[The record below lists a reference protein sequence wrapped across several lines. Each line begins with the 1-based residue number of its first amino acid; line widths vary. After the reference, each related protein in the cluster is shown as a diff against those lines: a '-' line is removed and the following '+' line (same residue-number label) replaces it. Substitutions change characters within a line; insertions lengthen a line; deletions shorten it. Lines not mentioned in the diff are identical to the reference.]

1 MIGKM
6 KKDNISLQEAVTRL
20 TELAGYEIKTEIV
33 DLMDSIGRILAADVY
48 APIDNPPFDR
58 SPIDGYALIAS
69 DIRSA
74 SREKP
79 VHLKVIAKV
88 CAGGFFSGK
97 IQNGQAVRIMTG
109 APIPEGCDACIRQ
122 EDTDYGEDIV
132 TIFTSLNA
140 GDNYCRSGE
149 DYVKGQRLLSE
160 GTKLGYVEI
169 SLLAS
174 MGIEKVHVV
183 KKPAIALFTTGDEL
197 VFPGSPLKPGKIY
210 NSNLYGVASRL
221 TELGYKIN
229 VMEQIP
235 DNGDQAAKAI
245 EHAAHE
251 ADVILTTGGVSVGQ
265 KDILHDVLR
274 LLSARRLFWGIRMK
288 PGMPTMASLINK
300 TVMVSL
306 SGNPFG
312 ALATFEV
319 LVRPLL
325 AKLSRDDSI
334 EPKRKRAV
342 LENSFEKNSSVPRYV
357 RGVYFEKNSGLQE
370 NEAAFYSGR
379 VAIPSGSHSSG
390 ILASM
395 RTCNCLIEVPEGS
408 CGLCSGSI
416 VDIVLL

>member
-6 KKDNISLQEAVTRL
+6 KKDNISLQEAVTCL
-20 TELAGYEIKTEIV
+20 TDLVGNEIKTEIV
-33 DLMDSIGRILAADVY
+33 DLMDSIGRILGADVY

-58 SPIDGYALIAS
+58 SPVDGYALIAS

-74 SREKP
+74 TRDNP
-79 VHLKVIAKV
+79 VHLNVIAKV
-88 CAGGFFSGK
+88 CAGSFFSGK

-122 EDTDYGEDIV
+122 EDTDYGEDTV
-132 TIFTSLNA
+132 AIFTSLNA
-140 GDNYCRSGE
+140 GDNYCRCGE
-149 DYVKGQRLLSE
+149 DYIKGQRLLPE
-160 GTKLGYVEI
+160 GTRLGYVEI

-174 MGIEKVHVV
+174 MGIAKVSVV
-183 KKPAIALFTTGDEL
+183 KKPQIALFTTGDEL
-197 VFPGSPLKPGKIY
+197 VFPGSALKPGKIY

-221 TELGYKIN
+221 KELGFKIN
-229 VMEQIP
+229 VMKQIP
-235 DNGDQAAKAI
+235 DNAAQAAKII
-245 EHAAHE
+245 EHTSHE
-251 ADVILTTGGVSVGQ
+251 VDLILTTGGVSVGQ
-265 KDILHDVLR
+265 KDILHDVLQ

-288 PGMPTMASLINK
+288 PGMPTMASQINK
-300 TVMVSL
+300 TVMISL

-325 AKLSRDDSI
+325 AKLSCDASI

-342 LENSFEKNSSVPRYV
+342 LENAFEKSSSVPRYV
-357 RGVYFEKNSGLQE
+357 RGTYFEKKSGLEE

-379 VAIPSGSHSSG
+379 AAIPAGSHSSG

-408 CGLCSGSI
+408 CGLSSGTI